1 MVQRSIFIAIRQ
13 AYSYLE
19 NSDSCGLKDMRLKTL
34 DMLRD
39 FVYEGSYTDYR
50 KKGIL
55 LECERKGL
63 DIRDTAIKLDVSP
76 EAVRQV
82 RKRISTDAYDKLG
95 LDVVDKVRYGDKH
108 TLSVVQRS
116 INTLSHLSYHGSCLI
131 DGIERTIKDS
141 YIGDSSLEFTLNECI
156 READFLR
163 LYNLNTFYK
172 AMENLDSDKL
182 NFLLRLLAGDSGTVE
197 SRLGLLGY
205 VSQVS
210 DVSTLNHVL
219 SGTK

>member
-13 AYSYLE
+13 AYSYIE
-19 NSDSCGLKDMRLKTL
+19 NDDSCDLKDMRLKTL
-34 DMLRD
+34 NMLRD
-39 FVYEGSYTDYR
+39 FIYEGSYTDYR

-55 LECERKGL
+55 LECESKEL
-63 DIRDTAIKLDVSP
+63 SVDATAIKLDVTP

-82 RKRISTDAYDKLG
+82 RKRVSTDAYNKLG
-95 LDVVDKVRYGDKH
+95 LDIVDKVKYGDKH

-116 INTLSHLSYHGSCLI
+116 INTLSHLNYHGSCLI
-131 DGIERTIKDS
+131 EGIERTIRDA
-141 YIGDSSLEFTLNECI
+141 YIGDSTLEFTLNECI

-172 AMENLDSDKL
+172 ALEGLDTDKL
-182 NFLLRLLAGDSGTVE
+182 NYLLRLLNEESGTVE
-197 SRLGLLGY
+197 NRLGLLGY